1 MGLVLKEGR
10 REAGA
15 RGLKNHEGDGLDDR
29 VRGAQSVD
37 GI

>member
-1 MGLVLKEGR
+1 MGLVLKEGP
-10 REAGA
+10 READA